1 MFSTRNDYFDQEYY
15 PEAIPIEILTET
27 EHTLSPTVEWL
38 GFVNEGKPYK
48 LVEENLW
55 GTKAVKIIHPY
66 LERAF
71 KLKQTK
77 TGLGTRRLY
86 HGTLSSNID
95 SILLNNFNWR
105 LAGRSRGV
113 KHGKGVCFS
122 PRKDFARKFCE
133 GNDGIIILTRI
144 LCRLAVEGFL
154 GDILPRSNADT
165 TQSRNGNVY
174 VKFEDND
181 FLPLYIIDM
190 NAYSEMV
197 DLCSIFSSLKINF

>member
-1 MFSTRNDYFDQEYY
+1 MYSTRNDYFDQEYY
-15 PEAIPIEILTET
+15 PEAIPIEILTEA

-48 LVEENLW
+48 LVEDKLW
-55 GTKAVKIIHPY
+55 GDKVVKIIHPY

-71 KLKQTK
+71 KLKHTK
-77 TGLGTRRLY
+77 TGFGIKMLY
-86 HGTLSSNID
+86 HGTVSRNID

-122 PRKDFARKFCE
+122 PSSEFARKFCKGYGE
-133 GNDGIIILTRI
+133 TIILTRI
-144 LCRLAVEGFL
+144 LYGRAVEGFL

-165 TQSRNGNVY
+165 TKSRNGNVY

-181 FLPLYIIDM
+181 FLPLYIT
-190 NAYSEMV
+190 NAYPSME
-197 DLCSIFSSLKINF
+197 DYCSRFSSLKIS

>member
-38 GFVNEGKPYK
+38 GFINEGKPYK
-48 LVEENLW
+48 LVEENLG

-77 TGLGTRRLY
+77 TGLGTRSMF
-86 HGTLSSNID
+86 HGTVLRNID

-122 PRKDFARKFCE
+122 PSSDFARKFCRGYGE
-133 GNDGIIILTRI
+133 TIIYTRI
-144 LCRLAVEGFL
+144 LYGCSVVGFL

-165 TQSRNGNVY
+165 TQSPNGNVY

-181 FLPLYIIDM
+181 FLPLYIM
-190 NAYSEMV
+190 NAYSSME
-197 DLCSIFSSLKINF
+197 DYCSRFSSLKIS